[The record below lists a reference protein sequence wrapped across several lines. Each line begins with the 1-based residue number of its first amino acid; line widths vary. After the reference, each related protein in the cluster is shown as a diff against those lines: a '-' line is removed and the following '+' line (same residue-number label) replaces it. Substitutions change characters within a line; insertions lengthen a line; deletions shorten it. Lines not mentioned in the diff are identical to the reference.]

1 MTYTEALIIT
11 RNFTNNWGK
20 KSYKKT
26 EAEMIQYGEACQ
38 FLKGISNN

>member
-1 MTYTEALIIT
+1 MTYNEALIIT

-26 EAEMIQYGEACQ
+26 EAEMVAYGEACKV
-38 FLKGISNN
+38 LNGKA